1 MVCERVKKKLPL
13 CQTKFWAIDDLS
25 ASGVLSVDCNSV
37 GGCLSSHNKMQGRSN
52 VTYVLYQIVKQLHV
66 SARYEDDHLTS
77 YKNIM
82 QKANTAGCVVHYI
95 IVCLLFHRAF

>member
-1 MVCERVKKKLPL
+1 MIVILWGAVCHRTIKCRVGL
-13 CQTKFWAIDDLS
+13 
-25 ASGVLSVDCNSV
+25 
-37 GGCLSSHNKMQGRSN
+37 N

-95 IVCLLFHRAF
+95 IFCLLFHRAF